1 MRIRFLFRNTPKV
14 CLHNK
19 KAITFLKKV
28 FFSDNRGAEYKHKR
42 VLKRKEGSSKEKK
55 EEIEKIP
62 TDKIQLSKMRQ
73 SLITVGCLPGGN
85 WMPKIQIGREIFTAF
100 PWASFKFQTP

>member
-1 MRIRFLFRNTPKV
+1 M
-14 CLHNK
+14 CLPNK
-19 KAITFLKKV
+19 KAIAFLKKV
-28 FFSDNRGAEYKHKR
+28 FFSGNRRSEYKHKR
-42 VLKRKEGSSKEKK
+42 GLKGKEGSGREKK
-55 EEIEKIP
+55 EEKENRKRKMEKISI
-62 TDKIQLSKMRQ
+62 DKTQLSKMRQ